1 MMKGN
6 KDKRSWRG
14 FMFLELMLGFALVT
28 VAIFALFG
36 AFPASQ
42 RAAVLAD
49 RMMQARQL
57 ATDTLNSEL
66 AEDFLNIEIE
76 DDEEEEVVQH
86 THRRGV
92 DYETT
97 FVCRTEITRPNP
109 AVNIYR
115 IVVSVSWRDSD
126 DPRALEHKIVLEGEK
141 GALW

>member
-1 MMKGN
+1 MGN
-6 KDKRSWRG
+6 EGKRSWRG

-28 VAIFALFG
+28 VAIFALLG

-42 RAAVLAD
+42 RAAALAD
-49 RMMQARQL
+49 KMMQARQL
-57 ATDTLNSEL
+57 ATDTLNNEL
-66 AEDFLNIEIE
+66 AEDYVNIEVEQDE
-76 DDEEEEVVQH
+76 DEEVVQH

-97 FVCRTEITRPNP
+97 FVCQTKISRPNP
-109 AVNIYR
+109 SINIYR

-126 DPRALEHKIVLEGEK
+126 DPKASEHRVVLEGEK